1 MALGLLI
8 CRVVWRSSDL
18 SKIGLRVID
27 RSSGL
32 RFDTFVGPLL
42 LILELLSS

>member
-1 MALGLLI
+1 MASGLLRR
-8 CRVVWRSSDL
+8 RVVWWSSDL
-18 SKIGLRVID
+18 SKRGLRVID

-32 RFDTFVGPLL
+32 RFNTFVGPLL